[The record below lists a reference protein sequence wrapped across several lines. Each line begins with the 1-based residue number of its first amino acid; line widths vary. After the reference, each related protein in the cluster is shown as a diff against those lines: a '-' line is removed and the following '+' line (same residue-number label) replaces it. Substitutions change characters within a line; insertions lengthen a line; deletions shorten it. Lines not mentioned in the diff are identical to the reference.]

1 MHTFTS
7 PQSLRVGATRATLQT
22 KLVLTRQFGSA
33 SPCLCPSCILSQCQN
48 IVWLEVRLLKSQHE
62 DCGVLQPML
71 RTTVIVHGLAMDGT
85 SQLLHTTNDVRGQA
99 NLRSIYLFHAHS
111 TWRQQDTTSVSC
123 GIRMMQ
129 AAFVLLRQAD
139 ILNDDPNVGS
149 CWFLPGGKQ
158 FSLSGPPS
166 MEDLNRR
173 QAGRH
178 GRHGNLSNVGQLGSA
193 TALLKSDPQ
202 PSQSGRE
209 SQDSKGSVH
218 IDGHILLLFRRA

>member
-1 MHTFTS
+1 MKTHVCSRLNPVIESCHTASSCGSLQGGSRSNCHIQRKTYRVSLDRYLTS
-7 PQSLRVGATRATLQT
+7 TRLQH
-22 KLVLTRQFGSA
+22 RQ
-33 SPCLCPSCILSQCQN
+33 L
-48 IVWLEVRLLKSQHE
+48 VRLLE
-62 DCGVLQPML
+62 
-71 RTTVIVHGLAMDGT
+71 
-85 SQLLHTTNDVRGQA
+85 
-99 NLRSIYLFHAHS
+99 LFHAHS

-173 QAGRH
+173 QAGRQAGRH